1 MYIQIAGLGN
11 LDRSATRHSI
21 GMIIVDRLC
30 AHWDLT
36 WTRSK
41 KIDGLVAQ
49 KKFNTSS
56 WNTEIYLLKSCLPM
70 NINGYSVSQAGVK
83 YGLNLSELPTVTISE
98 ESLQFYCKICL
109 TICHVNITLF
119 LIAA

>member
-21 GMIIVDRLC
+21 GMIIIDRLC

-36 WTRSK
+36 WTRNK
-41 KIDGLVAQ
+41 KIDGLMVQ

-56 WNTEIYLLKSCLPM
+56 WSTEIYLLKSCLPM
-70 NINGYSVSQAGVK
+70 NINGYSVGQAGVK
-83 YGLNLSELPTVTISE
+83 YGLNLSELPTVTILA

-109 TICHVNITLF
+109 MICSANITLF
-119 LIAA
+119 LFAA